1 MARTFGGDQNEES
14 TKRVVGTKENITPAE
29 HIISADL
36 IKSVSSMQSADSTT
50 SAWKSPNHK
59 HSSVRMINWHSLCN
73 TCNWLDLPYCNIL
86 N

>member
-1 MARTFGGDQNEES
+1 
-14 TKRVVGTKENITPAE
+14 
-29 HIISADL
+29 
-36 IKSVSSMQSADSTT
+36 MQSADSTT